1 MRADDRRGGC
11 IVPKDQAAAL
21 ELIAAQLAYLRAQAE
36 ANDLNLV
43 AFLIDVALSEA
54 REELAN
60 SARTNRPVTDSRRKK
75 AQTGTSSTLLRGL
88 NLRAG
93 CLTEGIAMQRK
104 SRLSNTPRAET
115 TLCSR
120 PPCTALTPMAAAPER
135 RWRVVPT
142 VWIERRTAPAQRT
155 ASD

>member
-1 MRADDRRGGC
+1 MPRGGC

-60 SARTNRPVTDSRRKK
+60 SAKNNRPSTDLRR
-75 AQTGTSSTLLRGL
+75 
-88 NLRAG
+88 
-93 CLTEGIAMQRK
+93 
-104 SRLSNTPRAET
+104 
-115 TLCSR
+115 
-120 PPCTALTPMAAAPER
+120 
-135 RWRVVPT
+135 
-142 VWIERRTAPAQRT
+142 
-155 ASD
+155 